1 MWWCYVGKYLRVDGF
16 FFVVLFSLFFK
27 QNKAAVAEGS
37 GRRKGRCCSR
47 LSGDERHHE
56 GRQLFVICHCFVI
69 LKNVV
74 KEVAGVVRVERL
86 GGREPFSTWVLEVTC
101 FCCALMSMVQFAR
114 KKKKKEKSCLM
125 SPGLSMEKIAKLLRE
140 IRAKYVIYS
149 KGCRCM

>member
-16 FFVVLFSLFFK
+16 FFCFVWFFFK
-27 QNKAAVAEGS
+27 QNKAAVVEGG

-86 GGREPFSTWVLEVTC
+86 GGREPFSTWVLGVTC
-101 FCCALMSMVQFAR
+101 FCCALMSTVQFAR
-114 KKKKKEKSCLM
+114 KKKKKRKKAVLCHQ
-125 SPGLSMEKIAKLLRE
+125 GLVWKKLQN
-140 IRAKYVIYS
+140 
-149 KGCRCM
+149 C